1 VSAEKEVSK
10 LWHDRYGHLNYGSL
24 KLLSNKRMVHGLPQI
39 DPVDGVC
46 EDCQFGKQHRSS
58 FPSESSWRAKKPLEL
73 IHSDLCGPMPVASFG
88 GNLYFITFID
98 DFSRKVWVYFLKE
111 KSEAFQAF
119 KDFKAEVEKS
129 VSLPIKSLRTD
140 RGGEYLSNEFQK
152 YCRDHGIKH
161 QLTTRYTP
169 QQNGVSERKNR
180 TIMEMVRCML
190 KKKRERTR
198 TLGRSCFLC
207 CIFDQQ
213 ITNKEFEGLHTS

>member
-1 VSAEKEVSK
+1 MIFASAGDFCVLKRKDKFVAKVGLAANNLFPLKLQTTKLSCFVSAEKEVSK

-39 DPVDGVC
+39 DLVDGVC

-119 KDFKAEVEKS
+119 KDFKAEVEKFVRPS
-129 VSLPIKSLRTD
+129 IKSLRTD

-161 QLTTRYTP
+161 QLTA
-169 QQNGVSERKNR
+169 
-180 TIMEMVRCML
+180 
-190 KKKRERTR
+190 
-198 TLGRSCFLC
+198 
-207 CIFDQQ
+207 
-213 ITNKEFEGLHTS
+213 